1 MRDFR
6 ILIGSEGPM
15 DNVLKIRP
23 PLSIEIGDID
33 MIIDTLDI
41 ILEEAAC

>member
-15 DNVLKIRP
+15 DNVIKIRP
-23 PLSIEIGDID
+23 PLSIELEGIN

-41 ILEEAAC
+41 ILKEETF

>member
-23 PLSIEIGDID
+23 PLSIELEGIN
-33 MIIDTLDI
+33 MIIDTLDA
-41 ILEEAAC
+41 ILEEETI